1 MANTLNG
8 INIAQVA
15 QESLGV
21 LLEEMT
27 PLNAFT
33 LDLSAN
39 LADRGE
45 SVTTRVAGAVSAG
58 DASSGYTASDVSS
71 TAKTV
76 NLSNHKHFTMGFS
89 DLEIAK
95 GGFDVI
101 QRTFIRPAVHAIAK
115 SMMNDALALVD
126 DSNFTS
132 SQDGSGGFSADLAAD
147 CAGALDA
154 NNVPKVD
161 RSVIL
166 NATSYTAL
174 AKDDSIHAAYAFG
187 SADAI
192 RNNVVPRVH
201 GFDVYEYTALDSS
214 LAGIACAKEG
224 IIIAARQPAIP
235 QNWNGATE
243 SVTADNGMTLQ
254 FRSWYEGKD
263 GKQYLTAT
271 AIYGVAVG
279 VSENLIRV
287 TA

>member
-224 IIIAARQPAIP
+224 IIIADRPPAIP